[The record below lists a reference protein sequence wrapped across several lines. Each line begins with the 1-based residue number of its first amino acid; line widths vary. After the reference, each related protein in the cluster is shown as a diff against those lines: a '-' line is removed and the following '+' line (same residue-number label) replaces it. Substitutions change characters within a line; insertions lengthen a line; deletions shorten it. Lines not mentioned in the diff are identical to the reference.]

1 MAKYIVKYQPKNEL
15 HTRYI
20 QGVKFIIG
28 DNEVPPSKYPALTK
42 DPTFIRL
49 VENGVFVDMFANA
62 NLPVNSVPEAV
73 QPPVETATFPT
84 KRTAKK
90 EVEAVK

>member
-1 MAKYIVKYQPKNEL
+1 MKYIVKYQPKNEL

-49 VENGVFVDMFANA
+49 VENGVFVDVFADANA
-62 NLPVNSVPEAV
+62 VPEAV
-73 QPPVETATFPT
+73 TAPVAPATFTPKKT
-84 KRTAKK
+84 SKK
-90 EVEAVK
+90 EVESETK